1 MEHCSKMDDLKVM
14 AQTLCSSKKNLID
27 EIKSAMRCLASV
39 EEDLR
44 RVKSDA
50 ISLQSLNKEIESE
63 FTRIEETYFRKRPV
77 Q

>member
-1 MEHCSKMDDLKVM
+1 MDDLKVM

-27 EIKSAMRCLASV
+27 EIKSAMRCLSSV

-50 ISLQSLNKEIESE
+50 ISLQSLNK
-63 FTRIEETYFRKRPV
+63 
-77 Q
+77 